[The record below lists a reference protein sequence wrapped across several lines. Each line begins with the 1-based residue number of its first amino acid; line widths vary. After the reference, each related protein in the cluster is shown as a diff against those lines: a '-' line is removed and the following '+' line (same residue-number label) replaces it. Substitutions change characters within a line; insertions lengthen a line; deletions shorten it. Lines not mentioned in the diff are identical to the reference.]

1 MTVCR
6 TVLIS
11 SMRTSPT
18 MSAPAVLVLVR
29 GVSLNSNVLAVLLDI
44 SFSTTPV
51 TLLVLLDIWGYL
63 VSVNL
68 VHPRA
73 NLVKIQ

>member
-1 MTVCR
+1 
-6 TVLIS
+6 
-11 SMRTSPT
+11 

-29 GVSLNSNVLAVLLDI
+29 GVSLNSNVLVVLLDI